1 MSAACILSLPHG
13 MTLEMAFSNPQ
24 HQRELS
30 AGSVCPLL
38 CYMYLPLIFKY
49 LQLSFH
55 S

>member
-1 MSAACILSLPHG
+1 MSAACILSLPRG

-24 HQRELS
+24 NQRELS
-30 AGSVCPLL
+30 AGGVWPLL
-38 CYMYLPLIFKY
+38 CYMCLPFIFKY